1 MSSIVLKPP
10 DPDAPAITDHV
21 GREFMLGGA
30 VAGAFFVV
38 FLGWAAFAPLDAGAY
53 ATGVVTVAGNR
64 QSVQHREGG
73 VVSALHVQEGD
84 HVRAGQVLLEVN
96 AVETRSVE
104 RSLTSQVLTLTAL
117 TARLQAER
125 DGLATVPEPAA
136 FASLSGEDKT
146 IAADALRLE
155 RLQLAAR
162 RAAFSTN
169 QSVLSHRV
177 GELAQQ
183 QEGFRRQI
191 AANTEQSKLIEEELS
206 GVQGLAAKGY
216 APKTRVLALQRAGAD
231 LKGQAGSLET
241 DVARSQDAIGE
252 ARMQLAADQKKH
264 LEDVVDQLRQAE
276 LNLAEAQPK
285 LAAAREALDRSQV
298 KAPATG
304 KVVGLSVFTV
314 GGVVAPGQKLMD
326 IVPDSAALVMQ
337 AQVSPNDADDIK
349 PGQLAEVRF
358 PSFHERDLP
367 RVEGKVTKLSADSF
381 TDEKTGKRFFSLE
394 VVVPPAEMA
403 QITRVRGKGFGV
415 RPGLP
420 VQIVVRLR
428 KRTALQY
435 IFEPMEQ
442 RVWKSLLEH

>member
-10 DPDAPAITDHV
+10 DPETPSITDNV
-21 GREFMLGGA
+21 SREMMLGGV
-30 VAGAFFVV
+30 VAGLFFVV

-53 ATGVVTVAGNR
+53 ASGVVTVAGNR

-84 HVRAGQVLLEVN
+84 HVKAGQVLLEVN
-96 AVETRSVE
+96 AVETRSAE
-104 RSLTSQVLTLTAL
+104 RALTSQVLTLEAL
-117 TARLQAER
+117 RARLQAER
-125 DGLATVPEPAA
+125 DGLATVPEPKDY
-136 FASLSGEDKT
+136 ASLSPEDKP
-146 IAADALRLE
+146 IAADALKLE

-177 GELAQQ
+177 GELSQQ
-183 QEGFRRQI
+183 GEGYRRQM
-191 AANTEQSKLIEEELS
+191 AANSEQAKLIDQELA
-206 GVQGLAAKGY
+206 GVRDLQAKGY
-216 APKTRVLALQRAGAD
+216 APMTRVRSLQRANAD

-241 DVARSQDAIGE
+241 DVARTQDAIGE

-276 LNLAEAQPK
+276 LNLSEAQPK
-285 LAAAREALDRSQV
+285 LAAAREALNRSQV

-304 KVVGLSVFTV
+304 RVVGLTVFTV
-314 GGVVAPGQKLMD
+314 GGVVQPGQKLMD
-326 IVPDSAALVMQ
+326 VVPDSAALVMQ
-337 AQVSPNDADDIK
+337 ASVSPNDADDIK
-349 PGQLAEVRF
+349 PGQIAEVRF
-358 PSFHERDLP
+358 PSFHERDIP
-367 RVEGKVTKLSADSF
+367 RLEGRVSKLSADSF
-381 TDEKTGKRFFSLE
+381 TDEKTGKRYFTLE
-394 VVVPPAEMA
+394 VVVPPSEMA
-403 QITRVRGKGFGV
+403 QIGKIRGKDFGV

-435 IFEPMEQ
+435 IFEPVEQ